1 MSSEDLPNLS
11 GAPGVSVYVRERA
24 GLGHRGDSE
33 VDELARWL
41 KDDYRRSYR
50 TACLI
55 LGNRSDA
62 EEAVQE
68 AFLRAWRFRSSLGQG
83 ADVRPWLY
91 RVVVNTC
98 NSKLRTEIRHRSR
111 RLSDGEL
118 EHLPAGDDTPTGVVA
133 SNDVARALR
142 DLPTHLRVVVVLRY
156 YAGLSEREIATA
168 IGKRQGTVKSRLH
181 DARRQLAAHP
191 ALRSDIE
198 MRGPQGS
205 VALR

>member
-1 MSSEDLPNLS
+1 
-11 GAPGVSVYVRERA
+11 VQTRA
-24 GLGHRGDSE
+24 GRAPKSDTD
-33 VDELARWL
+33 VDELDRWL
-41 KDDYRRSYR
+41 KDDYALSYR

-68 AFLRAWRFRSSLGQG
+68 AFLRAWRFRTSLGQG
-83 ADVRPWLY
+83 SDVRPWLY

-98 NSKLRTEIRHRSR
+98 NSKLRTEIPHRSR

-118 EHLPAGDDTPTGVVA
+118 EDLPTDDDPPAGVVV

-142 DLPTHLRVVVVLRY
+142 DLPIHLRVAVVLRY

-181 DARRQLAAHP
+181 EARRQLAVHP
-191 ALRSDIE
+191 ALRSDTE
-198 MRGPQGS
+198 TRGAHGS
-205 VALR
+205 EALR